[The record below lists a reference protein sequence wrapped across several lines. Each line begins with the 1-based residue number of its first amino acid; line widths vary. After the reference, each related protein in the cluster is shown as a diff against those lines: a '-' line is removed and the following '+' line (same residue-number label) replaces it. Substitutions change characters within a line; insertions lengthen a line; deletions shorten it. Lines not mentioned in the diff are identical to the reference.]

1 MNLNRTLL
9 EDLEKIYYTLPCIDE
24 YNYCCYACSGCKNKE
39 ICDVLAILIRSIR
52 KHYLQSTRNYYK
64 KFL

>member
-1 MNLNRTLL
+1 MMNRTLL
-9 EDLEKIYYTLPCIDE
+9 DDLEEIYNSIKCEEKDGSYCK
-24 YNYCCYACSGCKNKE
+24 YCNYCKNKE
-39 ICDVLAILIRSIR
+39 ICDELAILIGSIR

>member
-1 MNLNRTLL
+1 MKRRTLL
-9 EDLEKIYYTLPCIDE
+9 TDLEKIYNSLPCMDE
-24 YNYCCYACSGCKNKE
+24 YNYCCYACSRCKNKE
-39 ICDVLAILIRSIR
+39 ICDVLAILIGSIR